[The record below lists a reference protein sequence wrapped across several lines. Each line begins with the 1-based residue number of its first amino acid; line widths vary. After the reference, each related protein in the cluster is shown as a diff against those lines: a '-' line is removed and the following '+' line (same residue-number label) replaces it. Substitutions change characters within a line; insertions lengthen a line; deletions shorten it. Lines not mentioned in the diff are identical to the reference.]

1 VVDIE
6 YETLLDDYADQIIE
20 GMDMKTLYQL
30 AYDMVRA
37 NLSDMDRVDV
47 IEEVKNNAPHL
58 IEE

>member
-1 VVDIE
+1 MVDIE
-6 YETLLDDYADQIIE
+6 YETLLDDYADNILE

>member
-1 VVDIE
+1 MVDIE